1 MEILNQEVRR
11 TGTFNNYEYLN
22 EFVNKCKIGFF
33 HSRGGKSEQNLTFM
47 ALYPCGNK

>member
-1 MEILNQEVRR
+1 MEILNQEVQR

-33 HSRGGKSEQNLTFM
+33 HSRGGKSEQNF
-47 ALYPCGNK
+47 